1 MRLIRSSLFT
11 LVCLALQACNSSPT
25 EGTVLAQVVIGTID
39 AGGTLDQVLS
49 APAAVVSNEAFT
61 VTVTTFGN
69 SCTGAAGAEVVVRGR
84 VATITPYDQKWLGT
98 GCLDLQ
104 RAYSRTVGVVFTEPG
119 SAVLRVRGR
128 SIDRGDLVTIDHQVT
143 VSAQP

>member
-1 MRLIRSSLFT
+1 LRVLRSSLIT
-11 LVCLALQACNSSPT
+11 LACLVLPACGSAPT

-39 AGGTLDQVLS
+39 AGGTLDQVIS
-49 APAAVVSNEAFT
+49 APTTVVSNGAFS

-69 SCTGAAGAEVVVRGR
+69 SCTGAAGAEVIVRGHI
-84 VATITPYDQKWLGT
+84 ATITPYDQKWLGT
-98 GCLDLQ
+98 GCLDVL
-104 RAYSRTVGVVFTEPG
+104 RGYSRTVGIVFTEPG

-128 SIDRGDLVTIDHQVT
+128 SIDRGDLVTIDHQVM